1 MKKIC
6 PGCGQERDAEQDFN
20 WRHKERGIRQT
31 QCKYCQSQVSKQHYK
46 NNKQSYFDRVRT
58 REVLVI
64 EDNQKRLVDYLRRHP
79 CVDCGQTDIRV
90 LEFDHVRGNKLNNIA
105 RMVGEGFS
113 WSTIEAEIAK
123 CEVRCANCHR
133 IKTNERN
140 GWWRHLFRSLI

>member
-20 WRHKERGIRQT
+20 WRHKERGIRHT

-64 EDNQKRLVDYLRRHP
+64 EDNQKRLADYLRHHP

-90 LEFDHVRGNKLNNIA
+90 LEFDHVRGNKSNNIA
-105 RMVGEGFS
+105 
-113 WSTIEAEIAK
+113 
-123 CEVRCANCHR
+123 
-133 IKTNERN
+133 
-140 GWWRHLFRSLI
+140 LSLIHI

>member
-31 QCKYCQSQVSKQHYK
+31 RCKYCQSQVSKQHYQ
-46 NNKQSYFDRVRT
+46 NNKQSYFDRVRI

-64 EDNQKRLVDYLRRHP
+64 EDNQKRLADYLRNHP

-90 LEFDHVRGNKLNNIA
+90 LEFDHVHGNKSNNIA
-105 RMVGEGFS
+105 SMVGEGFS

-123 CEVRCANCHR
+123 CEVRCAPYWMLSNYGR
-133 IKTNERN
+133 
-140 GWWRHLFRSLI
+140 

>member
-6 PGCGQERDAEQDFN
+6 PGCGEERDIEEDFR
-20 WRHKERGIRQT
+20 WRDKHRGIRQT
-31 QCKYCQSQVSKQHYK
+31 RCKHCQSQVSKQHYK
-46 NNKQSYFDRVRT
+46 DNKQSYIDRART

-64 EDNQKRLVDYLRRHP
+64 EDNQKRLVDYLHSHP

-90 LEFDHVRGNKLNNIA
+90 LEFDHIHGNKSNNIA

-133 IKTNERN
+133 IKTNERS
-140 GWWRHLFRSLI
+140 GWWRHLFGL